1 MKAAVSVAAL
11 CVVLGFVLGKSSA
24 VLAAP
29 QSVLPPFE
37 FDGEQAQSTVLDAAV
52 VLQRVRF
59 EGNQVIATAV
69 LDAAAAPF
77 LNRPLTSA
85 DLVGLRDELTRVYI
99 DAGYLTSG
107 AELGSLDGQTLTVQL
122 SENPLTIVAVGTDG
136 RFRPSRLQRMIAAN
150 NDGGPLNIFALERSL
165 QLLLQNPRIDQL
177 DARVQPGAVPGEAVL
192 YVQAEE
198 APSWSLDISANN
210 HQSTAVGEAR
220 TDLYFQSAG
229 LLGLGDE
236 LNLNASVAEGL
247 VEGQLGYAVPLTAA
261 GTTLALFVE
270 ATDTEVVAEPFDE
283 LDIEAESRTLR
294 LELSRPFWRDL
305 RLNVGG
311 FVSAELQRSK
321 TFLLGQGFSFVAGP
335 DEGEV
340 DLTIIKVGT
349 DVLWRGLNNVF
360 AARLALAKGVD
371 AFGATNTSLMG
382 FSSERPPDPEFFAV
396 EAQFQWG
403 RRLPFLN
410 SQWLVRG
417 QLQLADDP
425 LFGVVQSRIGGRHSV
440 RGYREN
446 TLIRDSAMTASVE
459 WRVPLWADATGRP
472 RLEISPFLDWS
483 HSWNVDRDEAG
494 PSELKS
500 AGIGLSWRPTPRW
513 WLELQW
519 GHAFDNLSYAGEHS
533 LTDDGIHLS
542 LWWSA
547 R

>member
-1 MKAAVSVAAL
+1 MTSAVSIAAL
-11 CVVLGFVLGKSSA
+11 SLVVSVGLSQTSTA
-24 VLAAP
+24 LAAP
-29 QSVLPPFE
+29 QPVLPPFE
-37 FDGEQAQSTVLDAAV
+37 FASAQAQATGPDASV

-59 EGNQVIATAV
+59 EGNQVIATSE
-69 LDAAAAPF
+69 LEAAATPF
-77 LNRPLTSA
+77 LHRPLSSA
-85 DLVGLRDELTRVYI
+85 DLLGLRDELTRLYI

-107 AELGSLDGQTLTVQL
+107 AELGSIDGHTLTVRL
-122 SENPLTIVAVGTDG
+122 SENPLTSVAVGTDG

-150 NDGGPLNIFALERSL
+150 NDGGPFNIFALERSL

-177 DARVQPGAVPGEAVL
+177 NAQVQPGAAPGEAVL
-192 YVQAEE
+192 YIEAEE
-198 APSWSLDISANN
+198 APTWSLDVSANN

-247 VEGQLGYAVPLTAA
+247 LEGQFGYAVPLTAA

-283 LDIEAESRTLR
+283 LDIEAESRSIR

-321 TFLLGQGFSFVAGP
+321 TFLLGQGFSFVSGP

-340 DLTIIKVGT
+340 ELTIVKVGT

-360 AARLALAKGVD
+360 AARLSLAKGVD
-371 AFGATNTSLMG
+371 AFGATSTSRVG
-382 FSSERPPDPEFFAV
+382 FSSERPPDAEFFAIQ
-396 EAQFQWG
+396 AQFQWG

-446 TLIRDSAMTASVE
+446 TLIRDSAMTASME
-459 WRVPLWADATGRP
+459 WRVPLWADASGRP
-472 RLEISPFLDWS
+472 RLEISPFVDWS

-494 PSELKS
+494 PTELKS

-513 WLELQW
+513 WVDLQW
-519 GHAFDNLSYAGEHS
+519 GHAFDRLSYAGEHN